1 MSYTIECVLPCAN
14 HLGEGPVW
22 DGDAG
27 LLYWLDCTGRRVGK
41 PTVWR
46 LDPRTGATRNWSL
59 PIDIGA
65 MALRSEG
72 GAVLAGCDGFYLFDF
87 DSGDLEPVHKV
98 VTHGGRVRLN
108 DGKCDRRGRFFAG
121 GMGDQEELAVCSL
134 YRLDADLSIT
144 EVDHGII
151 CSNGPCWSPDD
162 RTFYFADSFKEELYR
177 YDFDIASGT
186 LSNKRLFASTRED
199 AGLAD
204 GSTVDAE
211 GCVWNAQ
218 VISGDLIRYTPDGKV
233 ERRIGMPVRNITS
246 VMFGGDGLDE
256 IYVTSMSRVK
266 HPSTHEHFAVESRP
280 QFAAGALFR
289 IKGLGIRGLPESKF
303 AG

>member
-1 MSYTIECVLPCAN
+1 MGYTIECVFQCDN

-22 DGDAG
+22 DADNG

-41 PTVWR
+41 PSIWQ
-46 LDPRTGATRNWSL
+46 LDPRSGATRHWSL
-59 PIDIGA
+59 PMDVGA
-65 MALRSEG
+65 MALRTHG
-72 GAVLAGCDGFYLFDF
+72 GAVLAASDGFYLFDF
-87 DSGDLEPVHKV
+87 DTGECEVVHRV
-98 VTHGGRVRLN
+98 DTHGGRVRLN

-121 GMGDQEELAVCSL
+121 GMDDEEELAVCSL
-134 YRLDADLSIT
+134 YRLDPDFRVT
-144 EVDHGII
+144 EVDRDII

-162 RTFYFADSFKEELYR
+162 RTFYFADSFKQALYR
-177 YDFDIASGT
+177 YDFDIESGT
-186 LSNKRLFASTRED
+186 LSNKRDFASTSGD

-218 VISGDLIRYTPDGKV
+218 VISGDLIRYTPDGAL

-246 VMFGGDGLDE
+246 VMFGGDRLDE
-256 IYVTSMSRVK
+256 IYVTSMGRVS
-266 HPSTHEHFAVESRP
+266 HPKTHDHFAVEAKP
-280 QFAAGALFR
+280 QFSAGALFR
-289 IKGLGIRGLPESKF
+289 IKGLGIRGLVEPKF